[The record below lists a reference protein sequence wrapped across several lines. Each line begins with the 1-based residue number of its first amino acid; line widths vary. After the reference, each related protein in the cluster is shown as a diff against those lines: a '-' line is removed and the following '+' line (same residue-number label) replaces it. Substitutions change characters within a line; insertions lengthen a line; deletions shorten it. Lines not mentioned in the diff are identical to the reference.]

1 MRILSQGAAHRM
13 PRQKWV
19 RHDSDDGGDDLLFR
33 ALRQL
38 ADEALEEEVPER
50 FLRLIRAA
58 QRHHDAEGD
67 RSEANAE
74 ESGKKSGERD

>member
-1 MRILSQGAAHRM
+1 M

-19 RHDSDDGGDDLLFR
+19 RHDSDDEADDLLFR

-58 QRHHDAEGD
+58 QRQHEAEGE
-67 RSEANAE
+67 RAEANSP
-74 ESGKKSGERD
+74 ESGKTSGERN

>member
-1 MRILSQGAAHRM
+1 MDRRPGESGLRSENPVSRGGS
-13 PRQKWV
+13 P
-19 RHDSDDGGDDLLFR
+19 DGGDDLLFR

-58 QRHHDAEGD
+58 QRQHDAEGD